1 MDREGFIEFVQQTFV
16 EDKRQQGGDTLSR
29 YRNHSLLTLECDCA
43 ILAHGLY
50 KPASTTPETC
60 SLSLDWTRERTRRS
74 VVCAVQS
81 MDCLGICT
89 LRP

>member
-16 EDKRQQGGDTLSR
+16 DTLSR